1 MDIKSLAAI
10 KRTDELRTQQVA
22 ELERTISEL
31 HGALHDLATS
41 ALHLLDMSP
50 PRRPAD
56 AVIIGDI
63 VKRARRALAYLSR
76 HAH

>member
-1 MDIKSLAAI
+1 MDNKSLAAT
-10 KRTDELRTQQVA
+10 KPSDALQGQQIA

-50 PRRPAD
+50 PRRPTD